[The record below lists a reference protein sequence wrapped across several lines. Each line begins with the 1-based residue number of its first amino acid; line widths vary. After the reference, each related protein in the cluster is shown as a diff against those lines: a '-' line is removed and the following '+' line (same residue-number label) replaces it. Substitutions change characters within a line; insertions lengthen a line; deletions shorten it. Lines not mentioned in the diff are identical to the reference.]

1 MFFLS
6 IRLETVRILAFLE
19 LKFLSS
25 FSFSSVIA
33 SGMPEYIISIGFYN
47 SGIIFFIFSF
57 SQKDLGRMQT
67 AFL

>member
-33 SGMPEYIISIGFYN
+33 SGMPEYIISIGFSN
-47 SGIIFFIFSF
+47 SGIIFFIFYK